1 MKIKFHWLVPVM
13 AILANAGCES
23 QSQSASSNGGKSG
36 SIELLNV
43 SNDPTR
49 ELWKEINA
57 VFAPKYEQE
66 QGVKLT
72 IKQSHGGSSQQARDV
87 IGGLEA
93 DVVALGLWPD
103 TDQLR
108 KNGLIKEGWE
118 DRLPHKSLPYTSTII
133 FVVRKGNPKN
143 IHDWPDLVKSG
154 VEVITP
160 NPKTSGNG
168 RLSFLAAWGHVI
180 LNGGSEDQA
189 REFVTK
195 MYRNAPRLDTG
206 ARGSTITF
214 AQKGIG
220 DVHLTWENE
229 AHLEVDESKGELEI
243 VFPPL
248 SILADPPVAVVDAN
262 VDRKGTRA
270 AAEAYLQFLY
280 TPEGQAIFA
289 KHYYRP
295 VDEKVFAEHKDKFP
309 DIKLFSI
316 TDIVSNWDE
325 AQGKFF
331 SDTGVFDAIYQA
343 KPAPAEKTPAE
354 L

>member
-1 MKIKFHWLVPVM
+1 MKKFVPLTQGTLLL
-13 AILANAGCES
+13 ILTSLLAGCGSDPSS
-23 QSQSASSNGGKSG
+23 QADAGQSGNAPQV
-36 SIELLNV
+36 ELLNV

-49 ELWKEINA
+49 ELWKDINQ
-57 VFAPKYEQE
+57 VFIAKYEQE
-66 QGVKLT
+66 HGGKLT
-72 IKQSHGGSSQQARDV
+72 IKQSHGGSSSQARAV
-87 IGGLEA
+87 IDGLEA

-108 KNGLIKEGWE
+108 KKGLVKEGWI
-118 DRLPHKSLPYTSTII
+118 DRLPNHSLPYTSTIV

-143 IHDWPDLVKSG
+143 IRDWSDLVKPG
-154 VEVITP
+154 VEVVTP

-168 RLSFLAAWGHVI
+168 RLSFLGAWGHII
-180 LNGGSEDQA
+180 LNGGTEEKA
-189 REFVTK
+189 REFVGK
-195 MYRNAPRLDTG
+195 LYRNAPVLDTG

-229 AHLEVDESKGELEI
+229 ARLEAEESQGELEV

-248 SILADPPVAVVDAN
+248 SVLADPPVAVVDAN

-295 VDEKVFAEHKDKFP
+295 IDEKVFAEHKDKFP
-309 DIKLFSI
+309 AIKRFSI
-316 TDIVSNWDE
+316 TDIANSWDA
-325 AQGKFF
+325 AQEKFF
-331 SDTGVFDAIYQA
+331 SEGGVFDAIYQPQT
-343 KPAPAEKTPAE
+343 KNQ
-354 L
+354 